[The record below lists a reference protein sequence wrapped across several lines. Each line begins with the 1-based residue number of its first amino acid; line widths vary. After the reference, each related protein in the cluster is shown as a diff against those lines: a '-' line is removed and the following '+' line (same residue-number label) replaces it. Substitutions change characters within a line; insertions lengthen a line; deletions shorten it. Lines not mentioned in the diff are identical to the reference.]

1 MASEKDGLM
10 TVTVNEMIQFA
21 FARKLSGVLTN
32 WERNF
37 LVTLLGYD
45 TVSPKQKQILRGI
58 AFKVLVAQ
66 KKTNAGHKR
75 PMLRLVGG
83 TQFGSVA

>member
-1 MASEKDGLM
+1 M
-10 TVTVNEMIQFA
+10 TVTVKDTIQFA
-21 FARKLSGVLTN
+21 FANKLPGVLTD
-32 WERNF
+32 WERDF

-45 TVSPKQKQILRGI
+45 RVSPKQKQILRGI
-58 AFKVLVAQ
+58 ALKVHVAQ